1 MLRDSAQLAEQA
13 NSIPHI
19 NSLDFVMESLALG
32 HTVMEHRCVALGWGV
47 VFWAGGVGWGW
58 GGGMYWGCPG
68 PAEDQ

>member
-32 HTVMEHRCVALGWGV
+32 HTVMEHRC
-47 VFWAGGVGWGW
+47 
-58 GGGMYWGCPG
+58 GGGEDELR
-68 PAEDQ
+68 PALSRSGRAAAWTASRPDI